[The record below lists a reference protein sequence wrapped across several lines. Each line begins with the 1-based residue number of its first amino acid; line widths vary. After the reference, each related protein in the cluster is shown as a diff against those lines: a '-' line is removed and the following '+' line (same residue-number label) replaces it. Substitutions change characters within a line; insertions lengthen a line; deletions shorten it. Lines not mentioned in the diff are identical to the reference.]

1 MNGDSQG
8 MKQFAERVDDD
19 TGSYS
24 RSLECSQVSAEK
36 EAKKAENKK

>member
-1 MNGDSQG
+1 MNGDNQG
-8 MKQFAERVDDD
+8 MKQFAESDDD

-24 RSLECSQVSAEK
+24 RSLGRSQVSAEK